1 MAAAEKYVLWGWLC
15 FLVNRFGKCAAK
27 VLKDTVL
34 DYYSVDELVKAKK
47 QLLDDVCKLNLSVN
61 APHVPDRRDCEARGA
76 RVVEDIFVILT
87 FFGRTVGTKDIA

>member
-1 MAAAEKYVLWGWLC
+1 MAAAEKYVLCGALC

-47 QLLDDVCKLNLSVN
+47 QLLDDVCKLNLSEIGR
-61 APHVPDRRDCEARGA
+61 AHV
-76 RVVEDIFVILT
+76 
-87 FFGRTVGTKDIA
+87 